1 MQTGQIIFLAL
12 CAAVFIIGIVLFIYK
27 KMHPDTIEN
36 EKRKVSKRLRT
47 FAAPRGFRVLDNV
60 RLVSGGLSGWADHV
74 LVGYFGVLLVYDLCY
89 SGEYYGGADDK
100 QWIINDKGRRY
111 AVDNPRIHAQQ
122 CSGRVITLLREAG
135 YRVNVDSV
143 AVITVGGK
151 KTESFLKTDGVLK
164 LSKLGAYLGRGKFD
178 EDKGLDVA
186 KAVAALE
193 AASR

>member
-89 SGEYYGGADDK
+89 SGEYYGGADGK
-100 QWIINDKGRRY
+100 QWIINDKGKRY

-143 AVITVGGK
+143 AVMTVGGK
-151 KTESFLKTDGVLK
+151 KTESFLKTDGAIK

>member
-89 SGEYYGGADDK
+89 SGEYCGGADDK
-100 QWIINDKGRRY
+100 QWIINDKGKRY

-143 AVITVGGK
+143 AVMTVGGK
-151 KTESFLKTDGVLK
+151 KTESFLKTDGAIK

>member
-89 SGEYYGGADDK
+89 SGEYYGGDDDK
-100 QWIINDKGRRY
+100 QWIINDKGKRY

-143 AVITVGGK
+143 AVMTVGGK
-151 KTESFLKTDGVLK
+151 KTESFLKTDGAIK

>member
-100 QWIINDKGRRY
+100 QWIINDKGKRY

-122 CSGRVITLLREAG
+122 CSGRVITLPNSFSSLRALL
-135 YRVNVDSV
+135 YASCCRVWFIFWANS
-143 AVITVGGK
+143 
-151 KTESFLKTDGVLK
+151 S
-164 LSKLGAYLGRGKFD
+164 
-178 EDKGLDVA
+178 
-186 KAVAALE
+186 AACW
-193 AASR
+193 AFQAFSS

>member
-1 MQTGQIIFLAL
+1 M
-12 CAAVFIIGIVLFIYK
+12 
-27 KMHPDTIEN
+27 
-36 EKRKVSKRLRT
+36 
-47 FAAPRGFRVLDNV
+47 LDNV

-100 QWIINDKGRRY
+100 QWIINDKGKRY

-143 AVITVGGK
+143 AVMTVGGK
-151 KTESFLKTDGVLK
+151 KRRKVFSRQTAPSSFRNSAHILDAGNST
-164 LSKLGAYLGRGKFD
+164 R
-178 EDKGLDVA
+178 DKGLDVA

>member
-1 MQTGQIIFLAL
+1 MQTGQMIFLAL
-12 CAAVFIIGIVLFIYK
+12 CAAVFIIGVALFIYK
-27 KMHPDTIEN
+27 KAHPDTVEN

-89 SGEYYGGADDK
+89 GGEYYGANDDK
-100 QWIINDKGRRY
+100 QWIINDGGKRY
-111 AVDNPRIHAQQ
+111 AADNPRIHAQQ

-151 KTESFLKTDGVLK
+151 KTESFLKADNVIK

-186 KAVAALE
+186 KVAAVLE